1 MKTMHSNR
9 GPRERRNAARRR
21 RQNFAFV
28 APILVILSLPAWFLF
43 PPQDIPSES
52 DAVLVIAGASGG
64 RHQLGA
70 QLIEDGLSKTLSSLI
85 PLAPKIK
92 LAMPIAMAAPGQK
105 ARPKHGVWSQTC
117 NHLGRG
123 HGHRQTGQTRRL

>member
-9 GPRERRNAARRR
+9 GPRERRNVARRR

-52 DAVLVIAGASGG
+52 DAVLVIAGASDG

-70 QLIEDGLSKTLSSLI
+70 QLIEDGLSKNFVASNNLW
-85 PLAPKIK
+85 P
-92 LAMPIAMAAPGQK
+92 
-105 ARPKHGVWSQTC
+105 
-117 NHLGRG
+117 
-123 HGHRQTGQTRRL
+123 RR

>member
-1 MKTMHSNR
+1 MSEILPGTKGLNASKDANGNRMKTIHSNR

-52 DAVLVIAGASGG
+52 DAVLVIAGASDG

-105 ARPKHGVWSQTC
+105 ERPKHGV
-117 NHLGRG
+117 
-123 HGHRQTGQTRRL
+123 